1 MVGPT
6 IATVPVRVRVQGDQA
21 TCVFLK
27 GLQDQA
33 TEMIVHEQT
42 GLQRIAKMGQ
52 GPQHA
57 CSFQTLLV
65 VQPADDVLDSD
76 NTLGE
81 WRSYSEMQEF
91 TTYTLTVQC
100 MLAAEGV
107 QITASFD
114 TRVIE
119 QWVVEK
125 MLRQFGFIMQQLAEA
140 GVEKKVADIEI
151 TTPEDR
157 QQLWVWNQNVP
168 PAVERCIHDL
178 FTEQAAA
185 RPDAPAIC
193 AWDGELTYG
202 ELDALSSKLAGH
214 LVQLGVKA
222 EDVVPLCFE
231 KSMWTVVAMLAVLKA
246 GGAFLLLDPS
256 LPTER
261 LAVMCRKLGSI

>member
-1 MVGPT
+1 MSDDVVFGTTVTGRNAPVPGVEAMVGPT

-33 TEMIVHEQT
+33 TEMIAHEQS

-65 VQPADDVLDSD
+65 VQPVDDVLDSD

-81 WRSYSEMQEF
+81 WRDHSELQEF
-91 TTYTLTVQC
+91 TTYTLMVQC

-114 TRVIE
+114 ARVIE

-125 MLRQFGFIMQQLAEA
+125 MLRQFGFVMQQLAEA
-140 GVEKKVADIEI
+140 GAEK
-151 TTPEDR
+151 
-157 QQLWVWNQNVP
+157 
-168 PAVERCIHDL
+168 
-178 FTEQAAA
+178 
-185 RPDAPAIC
+185 
-193 AWDGELTYG
+193 
-202 ELDALSSKLAGH
+202 
-214 LVQLGVKA
+214 
-222 EDVVPLCFE
+222 
-231 KSMWTVVAMLAVLKA
+231 TVVRGMPSSCQRSSGRGCC
-246 GGAFLLLDPS
+246 GGQDVAASD
-256 LPTER
+256 
-261 LAVMCRKLGSI
+261 A